1 MNESFILGLA
11 QCCHPSE
18 CEGIPFYERV
28 LAMAEAWCRKAVD
41 QGVQL
46 LVFPESLMTRYET
59 NRAAFLDEAQ
69 ALDGPF
75 TQGMDRLAKE
85 HGIWI
90 AYTVNECG
98 TRGDSARP
106 YNTVV
111 LTDNMGKR
119 VGVYRKAHL
128 FDTDFTRESDRMSAG
143 DALFEPVETPFG
155 IVGLSICYDLRFPEV
170 ARAAALQGCQL
181 LLCPAAWV
189 DGPHKVHHWKTLLAA
204 RAIENEMFV
213 AGVSRCDDG
222 YVGNSCIFDPLG
234 NALASAGGEEDLLVA
249 RIEMGLI
256 EKTRASMPVLKH
268 RKPDLYVQR

>member
-1 MNESFILGLA
+1 MNESFTLGLA
-11 QCCHPSE
+11 QCRHPGE
-18 CEGIPFYERV
+18 CEGIPFYGRV
-28 LAMAEAWCRKAVD
+28 LAMAETWCRKAVG

-46 LVFPESLMTRYET
+46 LVFPESLMTRYEAKRT
-59 NRAAFLDEAQ
+59 AFLDEAQ
-69 ALDGPF
+69 MLDGPF
-75 TQGMDRLAKE
+75 AQGMDRLAKE
-85 HGIWI
+85 HGLWI
-90 AYTVNECG
+90 AYTVNE
-98 TRGDSARP
+98 RRASDDSAHP

-111 LTDNMGKR
+111 LTDNTGKR
-119 VGVYRKAHL
+119 AGVYRKVHL

-234 NALASAGGEEDLLVA
+234 NVLASAGGEEELLVA
-249 RIEMGLI
+249 RVDLGLM
-256 EKTRASMPVLKH
+256 EKTRASMPVFKH
-268 RKPDLYVQR
+268 RKPKLYV